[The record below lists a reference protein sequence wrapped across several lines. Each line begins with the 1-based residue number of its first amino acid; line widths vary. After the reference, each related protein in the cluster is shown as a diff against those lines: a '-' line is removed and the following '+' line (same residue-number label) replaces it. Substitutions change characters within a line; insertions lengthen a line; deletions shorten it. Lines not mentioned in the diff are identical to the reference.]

1 MTTRILLAAFAIALM
16 MANASAQGV
25 GGMGGTGTGGGGGG
39 GRHQQRDKTDKT
51 EPAKPKVDE
60 KAYNDALKTIPDKH
74 SDAWGGM
81 R

>member
-1 MTTRILLAAFAIALM
+1 MRILLTALAIALM

-25 GGMGGTGTGGGGGG
+25 GGMGGTGGGG

-51 EPAKPKVDE
+51 EKPKVDD
-60 KAYNDALKTIPDKH
+60 KAYNAALKTIPDKH
-74 SDAWGGM
+74 FDAWGGM